1 MLDEVTISSMNMFE
15 MITHVPPIDC
25 VMTENTALFIVKKG
39 YLRKC
44 IGRNGNTLKKLR
56 ERLNRNVWIV
66 EYSDNIEEFIKGLM
80 SNIQINSITERDN
93 VVYVSV
99 PLRHRGFAIGKNGE
113 IIKRNR
119 EIIKRLYDKELKIV
133 AR

>member
-1 MLDEVTISSMNMFE
+1 MFE

-44 IGRNGNTLKKLR
+44 IGRNGSTLKKLR